1 MLSLAEATCALAALL
16 QNAMKD
22 GWLNLGF
29 LGDELRPYV
38 EPKEL
43 IDEKRVGNYFW
54 TFSIILLLPFYCH
67 YISQI
72 VLPGTPV

>member
-54 TFSIILLLPFYCH
+54 TFP
-67 YISQI
+67 
-72 VLPGTPV
+72 